1 MSINTKSA
9 TSIKAYISGL
19 ISMSC
24 FLFIENQGPCLSVER
39 WKRSSDVSRPFSCYW
54 WWNVL
59 HLLQHV
65 FDVHKP
71 TEKEGA
77 INSVEKCAKCPC
89 YFLECF
95 STVFFHGITYFWLS
109 KWPQKFWFHCH
120 CATAWLCSFFH
131 DDKSCEI
138 KYSNCILCKFTSLV
152 SFLWIAVH
160 ATSEDL

>member
-77 INSVEKCAKCPC
+77 INSVKSPRCPC

-109 KWPQKFWFHCH
+109 KWPQNFGFIVTVQQRGSV
-120 CATAWLCSFFH
+120 ASFMMINH
-131 DDKSCEI
+131 VKLN
-138 KYSNCILCKFTSLV
+138 NCVMCKFTSLV
-152 SFLWIAVH
+152 SFLWIAVY